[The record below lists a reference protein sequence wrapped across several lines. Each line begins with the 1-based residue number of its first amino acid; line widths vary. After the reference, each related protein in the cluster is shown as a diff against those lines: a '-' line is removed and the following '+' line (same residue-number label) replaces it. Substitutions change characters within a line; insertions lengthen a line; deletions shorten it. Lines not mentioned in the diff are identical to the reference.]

1 MKRAIAI
8 FLCAVLLGGAM
19 TGCRSEK
26 PPYVPTG
33 NGLYQDSTNPTA
45 PTDGIVQIQRPMT
58 LAYDG
63 GESLNPYHTGSVTNK
78 TVFALVYQGLFVVDE
93 HYVAHPILCKNY
105 RVSKDMK
112 TYTFYLEAA
121 TFSDGSVLTPQD
133 VAQSLLAAKENRV
146 YSGRF
151 SQMEQVRVTEDGG
164 VAVTMG
170 IPYENLC
177 LLLDVPVVKAS
188 QVDAAKP
195 LGTGPYFLEEDVIGL
210 RLQRRGDW
218 WCRAELPVT
227 AATIPLSHA
236 GSTTA
241 LRDAFEF
248 GKTSLVCADPGSEN
262 YVDFRGDYELW
273 ECESGYFLYLAC
285 KETSPVFK
293 NKAVRAALTHLIDRE
308 LLVTD
313 YYKDFA
319 TPAQLPASPRSPY
332 YNAKLA
338 SHYGYDP
345 EAFYQAVAEAQ
356 LQGTEIVLLV
366 NQADGRRVR
375 VAKAVAAMLEAAGL
389 KVTVSALR
397 DTENDLAYTNAL
409 KNGKFDLHLGQTK
422 LTVNMDLSA
431 FFSADGAL
439 NFGGLGDAVCDSL
452 CQEAMGNIGNYYSL
466 HRVIMDDGMLCPI
479 LFRSYALY
487 AARGV
492 FDELYPTRDNL
503 LVYTLGK
510 NLKDI
515 LLG

>member
-1 MKRAIAI
+1 MKRIIAI
-8 FLCAVLLGGAM
+8 LLCAVVL
-19 TGCRSEK
+19 TGILSGCHWEK

-33 NGLYQDSTNPTA
+33 NGLYQDSTQPTA
-45 PTDGIVQIQRPMT
+45 PTDSIVQIQRPMT

-63 GESLNPYHTGSVTNK
+63 DASLNPYHTGSNTNK
-78 TVFALVYQGLFVVDE
+78 MLFALVYQGLFVVDE
-93 HYVAHPILCKNY
+93 NYAVHPILCKNY

-121 TFSDGSVLTPQD
+121 TFSDGSLLTPQD
-133 VAQSLLAAKENRV
+133 AAQSLLAAKESPV

-151 SQMEQVRVTEDGG
+151 SQMTQVQVTDDGG
-164 VAVTMG
+164 VAVTMA

-177 LLLDVPVVKAS
+177 ILLDVPIVKAS
-188 QVDAAKP
+188 QVAAAKP
-195 LGTGPYFLEEDVIGL
+195 LGTGPYYLEEDVMGL
-210 RLQRRGDW
+210 RLQLRGDW
-218 WCRAELPVT
+218 WCRAELPVS
-227 AATIPLSHA
+227 AATIPLTQA
-236 GSTTA
+236 GSTTE

-248 GKTSLVCADPGSEN
+248 GNTSLVCADPGSEN

-308 LLVTD
+308 LLVTE

-319 TPAQLPASPRSPY
+319 IPTQLPASPRWPHY
-332 YNAKLA
+332 DEKLA
-338 SHYGYDP
+338 ANYGYDP
-345 EAFYQAVAEAQ
+345 QIFTQAVADAQ
-356 LQGTEIVLLV
+356 LQGADVTLLV

-375 VAKAVAAMLEAAGL
+375 VARAIAAMLEEAGL
-389 KVTVSALR
+389 RVTVSALR
-397 DTENDLAYTNAL
+397 DTETNKAYTNAL

-422 LTVNMDLSA
+422 LTMNMDLSA
-431 FFSADGAL
+431 FFSTNGAL
-439 NFGGLGDAVCDSL
+439 NFGGLNDAVCDSL

-466 HRVIMDDGMLCPI
+466 HRVIMDDGMLCPL

-492 FDELYPTRDNL
+492 FDELHPTRDNL

-510 NLKDI
+510 TLEDVF
-515 LLG
+515 LG